1 MSFHWFHWISD
12 SENLNFVFVGNFFF
26 QISSMGKLFS
36 SSCFMKTFPFNISFQ
51 LFLFDADS
59 SKEQKFTTSVNQV
72 TAYGLTPAPSQVL
85 GTVKE
90 PGKLVTRLLIETLH
104 TNETAGITLW
114 AANVYEGKNT
124 FGFQSLFAPASFN
137 QGCLRWRE
145 WKTLWVIASES
156 TKSEGYCLELYPINN
171 DA

>member
-1 MSFHWFHWISD
+1 
-12 SENLNFVFVGNFFF
+12 
-26 QISSMGKLFS
+26 MGKLFS

-85 GTVKE
+85 GTAKE

-104 TNETAGITLW
+104 TNETVGITLW
-114 AANVYEGKNT
+114 AADVYEGKNT
-124 FGFQSLFAPASFN
+124 FGFQSLSAPASFN
-137 QGCLRWRE
+137 QGCLR
-145 WKTLWVIASES
+145 
-156 TKSEGYCLELYPINN
+156 
-171 DA
+171 